1 MNMCRTLLNT
11 SMDVL
16 KACAEVI
23 DCLLYRCFIE
33 VIYLYISHQNI
44 LLLSCLGKPL
54 ALRAG
59 SARGIVALDRDDQ
72 SSLGLVKPL

>member
-1 MNMCRTLLNT
+1 MCRTLLNT

-33 VIYLYISHQNI
+33 VICLYVSHQNI

>member
-1 MNMCRTLLNT
+1 MCRTLLNT